1 MARTDTDGIRM
12 LGSIRQVSEYMRKNG
27 KDSKDG
33 HGISVPYAMG
43 ATGGI
48 VSVADGTPCEVVAS
62 SNYGI
67 VVVVKALGLSRAVA
81 FWYDSPRNKVVVA
94 AQWVDATENNL
105 HMLTD
110 LSHVW
115 RSSRH
120 IDSYQHPAD
129 DGHVTNATRGAF
141 VLA

>member
-1 MARTDTDGIRM
+1 MARTDKDIRT
-12 LGSIRQVSEYMRKNG
+12 LGDIRQVSEYIEKGSNG
-27 KDSKDG
+27 TT
-33 HGISVPYAMG
+33 HGISVPCAANAACG
-43 ATGGI
+43 T
-48 VSVADGTPCEVVAS
+48 VSIAKDMPCKVIAS

-67 VVVVKALGLSRAVA
+67 VTVVQALGLSRAVA

-110 LSHVW
+110 LTHVW

-120 IDSYQHPAD
+120 IDTYQHPAS
-129 DGHVTNATRGAF
+129 DGHITTATNGTYAMA
-141 VLA
+141 